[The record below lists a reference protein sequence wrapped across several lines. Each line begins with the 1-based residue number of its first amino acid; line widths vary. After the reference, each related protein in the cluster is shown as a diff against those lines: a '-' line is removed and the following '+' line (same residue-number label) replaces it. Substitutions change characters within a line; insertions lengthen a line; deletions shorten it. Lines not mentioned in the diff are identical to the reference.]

1 MLIIEKNIVIPD
13 YGLRDELDD
22 TSITTEK
29 DY

>member
-1 MLIIEKNIVIPD
+1 MLIAEKNIVIPD

>member
-1 MLIIEKNIVIPD
+1 MLIIEKDIVVPD
-13 YGLRDELDD
+13 YGLTDELDD

>member
-1 MLIIEKNIVIPD
+1 MLIVEKNIVIPD
-13 YGLRDELDD
+13 YGLRDKLDD

>member
-1 MLIIEKNIVIPD
+1 MLLIEKNIVIPD

>member
-1 MLIIEKNIVIPD
+1 MLIVEKNIVIPD